1 MAEKALQAVRYSVT
15 LRRNPMDEQEPKKA
29 YANLQL
35 TDVLTI
41 EQLAEHIQDHN
52 TSYSYG
58 TIIGVIAEMTHCIK
72 ELLMQGFKVSLGQLG
87 SFSPSITSTGA
98 STLEKFTEDNITHY
112 GARYTMS
119 PAFRD
124 MRPRVTFKR
133 VAARWQEDRLTAAV
147 AKGQTTV
154 DLTPDGGDQDDGDGN

>member
-15 LRRNPMDEQEPKKA
+15 LRPNPMDKEEPKKA

-58 TIIGVIAEMTHCIK
+58 TVIGVIAEMTHCIK

-87 SFSPSITSTGA
+87 SFSPAISCNGA
-98 STLEKFTEDNITHY
+98 SSIEKFTEENIKHY

-124 MRPRVTFKR
+124 MRPKVTFKR
-133 VAARWQEDRLTAAV
+133 VAARWQEDRLNNAI
-147 AKGQTTV
+147 AKGETTV
-154 DLTPDGGDQDDGDGN
+154 DITPAKAEDDTTPNP